1 MIISAIKWYMAYP
14 MEGGGPTPIVD
25 LIGRAAPKWYESAGP
40 GQARHGKRGK
50 GDDEMQ
56 PINRWILLAVLTVLL
71 GSGSGWCADGTKIGV
86 VEFQTLFENSD
97 AGKEI
102 KAEITAQGKKMEAE
116 LKEKGAEIEEL
127 KKRLEREALVMSK
140 DMREEKE
147 REFRIK
153 VNDIK
158 TLQKKY
164 EVELQGVQKQLMGG
178 LQAETLE
185 IIDEIGKS
193 GNYLL
198 IMDKR
203 GVLYSP
209 GTIDITDEVVKR
221 YNAKYKKAKQ

>member
-1 MIISAIKWYMAYP
+1 MRTVSKLMII
-14 MEGGGPTPIVD
+14 
-25 LIGRAAPKWYESAGP
+25 
-40 GQARHGKRGK
+40 
-50 GDDEMQ
+50 
-56 PINRWILLAVLTVLL
+56 TVLAIFFGEGL
-71 GSGSGWCADGTKIGV
+71 GFCADVAKIGV
-86 VEFQTLFENSD
+86 VEFQRLFENSE

-102 KAEITAQGKKMEAE
+102 KAEITQKGKKMEAE

-140 DMREEKE
+140 EMREEKE

-164 EVELQGVQKQLMGG
+164 EVELQGIQKKLMAG
-178 LQAETLE
+178 LQTETLV

-193 GNYLL
+193 RGYLL

-209 GTIDITDEVVKR
+209 GTIDITDEVIKK
-221 YNAKYKKAKQ
+221 YNAQYTKNKKKK

>member
-1 MIISAIKWYMAYP
+1 MQAVKKWI
-14 MEGGGPTPIVD
+14 T
-25 LIGRAAPKWYESAGP
+25 
-40 GQARHGKRGK
+40 
-50 GDDEMQ
+50 
-56 PINRWILLAVLTVLL
+56 LTVFAVFFAA
-71 GSGSGWCADGTKIGV
+71 GSGFCADVAKIGV
-86 VEFQTLFENSD
+86 VEFQRLFENSD

-102 KAEITAQGKKMEAE
+102 KAQITQQGKKMETE
-116 LKEKGAEIEEL
+116 LKGKGAEIEEL

-140 DMREEKE
+140 EMREEKE

-164 EVELQGVQKQLMGG
+164 EVELQGIQKKLMAG
-178 LQAETLE
+178 LQSETLK

-193 GNYLL
+193 GGYLL

-209 GTIDITDEVVKR
+209 GTIDITDQVIKK
-221 YNAKYKKAKQ
+221 YNAQYTKTKKQ

>member
-1 MIISAIKWYMAYP
+1 MRSV
-14 MEGGGPTPIVD
+14 T
-25 LIGRAAPKWYESAGP
+25 
-40 GQARHGKRGK
+40 
-50 GDDEMQ
+50 
-56 PINRWILLAVLTVLL
+56 RWIALTCLTFL
-71 GSGSGWCADGTKIGV
+71 FTIGTGYCADNVKIGV
-86 VEFQTLFENSD
+86 VAFQRLFENSI

-102 KAEITAQGKKMEAE
+102 KAQITAKGKKMETE

-140 DMREEKE
+140 EMREEKE

-164 EVELQGVQKQLMGG
+164 EAELQNIQRKLMADI
-178 LQAETLE
+178 QEDTLE
-185 IIDEIGKS
+185 IINEIGKS
-193 GNYLL
+193 GDYLL

-209 GTIDITDEVVKR
+209 DTLDITDEVVK
-221 YNAKYKKAKQ
+221 KYDEKVTKEKK

>member
-1 MIISAIKWYMAYP
+1 
-14 MEGGGPTPIVD
+14 
-25 LIGRAAPKWYESAGP
+25 
-40 GQARHGKRGK
+40 
-50 GDDEMQ
+50 MQ
-56 PINRWILLAVLTVLL
+56 LRNRWIILTMLTVFLTA
-71 GSGSGWCADGTKIGV
+71 GSALAADVAKIGV
-86 VEFQTLFENSD
+86 VEFQRLFENSD

-102 KAEITAQGKKMEAE
+102 KAEITEKGKKMEAE

-140 DMREEKE
+140 EMREEKE

-164 EVELQGVQKQLMGG
+164 EAELQKMQKSLMQD

-185 IIDEIGKS
+185 IIEEIGKS
-193 GNYLL
+193 GGYLM

-209 GTIDITDEVVKR
+209 STIDITDEVIKKSNQH
-221 YNAKYKKAKQ
+221 YAKKEKK

>member
-1 MIISAIKWYMAYP
+1 MAFFF
-14 MEGGGPTPIVD
+14 G
-25 LIGRAAPKWYESAGP
+25 A
-40 GQARHGKRGK
+40 
-50 GDDEMQ
+50 
-56 PINRWILLAVLTVLL
+56 
-71 GSGSGWCADGTKIGV
+71 GSGICADVAKIGV
-86 VEFQTLFENSD
+86 VEFQRLFENSE
-97 AGKEI
+97 AGKDI
-102 KAEITAQGKKMEAE
+102 KAEINVKGKKMEAE

-140 DMREEKE
+140 EMREEKE

-164 EVELQGVQKQLMGG
+164 EAELQGVQKKLMRG
-178 LQAETLE
+178 LQSETLK

-193 GNYLL
+193 GGYLM

-209 GTIDITDEVVKR
+209 STIDITDEVIKR
-221 YNAKYKKAKQ
+221 FNKQYAQKGKQ